1 MSKKKII
8 IFCIFIILFFSLKEI
23 VKQDEI
29 RAKKYIN
36 RYLWPYTPV
45 KIQYFLKILYDDAF
59 IKQLQNDYNVK
70 FLPKTQLLNVNFTKA
85 KLDFLTERK
94 DGIYNKN
101 TVRKSFQIELIE
113 DNKAW
118 IIDNA
123 GIISQIN
130 LKKILSNEKEK
141 VQHKIITS
149 NIKPHQILDSFVH
162 DNKIYLSFV
171 SLKDKCFK
179 FNIYMAPI
187 VKKDLIFESFF
198 TPEEC
203 NKTIIQGG
211 RMQHYIHKNQKGL
224 LFTVGDS
231 STPDF
236 NNNNSQN
243 VSSIFGKILFK
254 GFIDNKDYSIFS
266 IGHRNPQG
274 LYVDDN
280 LILSTEHGPKSGDEI
295 NNIIFGQNYGWP
307 IASYGESYFD
317 EGKLRYKKDHASYSF
332 KEPVFSFLP
341 AIGISEIIKIPD
353 NFTPFWKNNFILSS
367 LNASSLYRIKFNKN
381 LDRIILSEKIYIGER
396 IRDLKY
402 SKKFKTIFL
411 ALESEGNLGILNLK
425 D

>member
-1 MSKKKII
+1 MRKKKII
-8 IFCIFIILFFSLKEI
+8 IFIILIILFFLLKEI
-23 VKQDEI
+23 VKQNETK
-29 RAKKYIN
+29 ATQYIN
-36 RYLWPYTPV
+36 RYLWPYTPI
-45 KIQYFLKILYDDAF
+45 KIQYILKILYDDKF

-94 DGIYNKN
+94 DAIYNKN

-113 DNKAW
+113 DNKVW
-118 IIDNA
+118 IIDDI
-123 GIISQIN
+123 GTISQIN
-130 LKKILSNEKEK
+130 LKKILSNEKQK
-141 VQHKIITS
+141 VQYKIITS
-149 NIKPHQILDSFVH
+149 NIKPYKILDSFVH
-162 DNKIYLSFV
+162 NNKIYLSFV
-171 SLKDKCFK
+171 TLKDKCFK

-187 VKKDLIFESFF
+187 VKKNLIFESFF
-198 TPEEC
+198 IPNEC
-203 NKTIIQGG
+203 NESIIQGG
-211 RMQHYIHKNQKGL
+211 RMQHYVHKNQKGL

-231 STPDF
+231 SNPDF
-236 NNNNSQN
+236 SNGNKSQN
-243 VSSIFGKILFK
+243 KSSIYGKILFK
-254 GFIDNKDYSIFS
+254 SFMDNKDYSIFS

-274 LYVDDN
+274 LYVNNN

-295 NNIIFGQNYGWP
+295 NNIIFEQNYGWP
-307 IASYGESYFD
+307 IASYGKSYFD
-317 EGKLRYKKDHASYSF
+317 EELRYKKDHASYNF

-367 LNASSLYRIKFNKN
+367 LNGLSLYRIKFNKN
-381 LDRIILSEKIYIGER
+381 LDSIILHEKIYIGER

-402 SKKFKTIFL
+402 SKKFKTILL